1 MIKKNLEILSEYYQ
15 NELSYLRSAGKDFA
29 EHYPKIAKRL
39 DLSDHESNDPH
50 MERLLESF
58 AFLTGKLQKQI
69 DDQFPEIAT
78 TLLNMLYKP
87 LLLPIPSCVIV
98 NFDIDMTRAT
108 QAVGTILPKG
118 TDLQT
123 TSTTGEIC
131 HFRTAHDVQFWA
143 IELKHVSVIA
153 RNDLPAYYA
162 RSMYYIKLDFA
173 SEIRDERPPKL
184 RFYLTSNALLKA
196 KIYAAMF
203 SNDEAVIYQKDG
215 VFALL
220 QPVNPVGC
228 APEDSLFYDSN
239 MCFSGFRLLQE
250 YFMFYDKFY
259 GFDIELSDE
268 HIDFTEHFSLLIP
281 ISEKISDEL
290 VPGNFIMYA
299 TPAINLFSKISEPLR
314 LDYRQV
320 NYQLVPDYRQYS
332 SHEIYTI
339 EKMVEVQPAD
349 NSEIVVPE
357 FFECNFMLK
366 DEGIF
371 WTSQRKKTQ
380 KPNFAGDDVYVS
392 FVDTN
397 FNPANPPDRI
407 FYAYCLCTNRY
418 CAEQIPARGEL
429 QAEVAIPVKNIY
441 CVNRP
446 TPQKSTIESGKILW
460 KLISLLSLNSL
471 SFTANGIEKLKKV
484 LNIFV
489 ELNASQLSNEVDA
502 IVSFTP
508 SFITRRFD
516 DQAWKGFT
524 RGMNIDLTFD
534 GSIPNRGL
542 PLSLVISKFLAS
554 YTTINTFVDV
564 TVKNTSWNRTLK
576 TWKQHLG
583 LREYL

>member
-29 EHYPKIAKRL
+29 DRYPKIAKRL
-39 DLSDHESNDPH
+39 DLGDHESSDPH

-87 LLLPIPSCVIV
+87 LLLPIPSCVMV
-98 NFDIDMTRAT
+98 NFEIDMTRAT

-123 TSTTGEIC
+123 TSGTGETC

-143 IELKHVSVIA
+143 IELDKVSIIE
-153 RNDLPAYYA
+153 RDELPAYYG
-162 RSMYYIKLDFA
+162 RSVYYIKLDFR
-173 SEIRDERPPKL
+173 SEIKDERPKKL
-184 RFYLTSNALLKA
+184 RFYLTSNALLKS
-196 KIYAAMF
+196 KIYSAIF
-203 SNDEAVIYQKDG
+203 SNDESVIYQKDD
-215 VFALL
+215 VFSLL
-220 QPVNPVGC
+220 PQVKPVGC
-228 APEDSLFYDSN
+228 SPEDSLFYDSST
-239 MCFSGFRLLQE
+239 CFSGFRLLQE
-250 YFMFYDKFY
+250 YFIFCDKFY
-259 GFDIELSDE
+259 GFDVELPDN
-268 HIDFTEHFSLLIP
+268 HIDITDYFSLLIP
-281 ISEKISDEL
+281 ISEKISSDILPE
-290 VPGNFIMYA
+290 NFVMYA
-299 TPAINLFSKISEPLR
+299 TPAINLFPKISEPLR

-320 NYQLVPDYRQYS
+320 DYQLVADYRQYKN
-332 SHEIYTI
+332 HEIYTI
-339 EKMVEVQPAD
+339 EKMVEVNPID

-357 FFECNFMLK
+357 FFECNYLLK
-366 DEGIF
+366 DNGIF

-380 KPNFAGDDVYVS
+380 NPNALGEDVYIS
-392 FVDTN
+392 FVDTD
-397 FNPANPPDRI
+397 FNPTNPPNRI

-418 CAEQIPARGEL
+418 YAEQIPARGQL
-429 QAEVAIPVKNIY
+429 QVEVAIPVKNIY
-441 CVNRP
+441 CINRP

-471 SFTANGIEKLKKV
+471 SFTKNGLEKLKKL

-489 ELNASQLSNEVDA
+489 ELSMSQLSNEVNA
-502 IVSFTP
+502 IVSFSP
-508 SFITRRFD
+508 SFVTKRFD
-516 DQAWKGFT
+516 DQMWKGFT
-524 RGMNIDLTFD
+524 RGMNIELIFD
-534 GSIPNRGL
+534 DSIPNHGL

-564 TVKNTSWNRTLK
+564 TVKNTSWNRTLR

-583 LREYL
+583 LKEYL